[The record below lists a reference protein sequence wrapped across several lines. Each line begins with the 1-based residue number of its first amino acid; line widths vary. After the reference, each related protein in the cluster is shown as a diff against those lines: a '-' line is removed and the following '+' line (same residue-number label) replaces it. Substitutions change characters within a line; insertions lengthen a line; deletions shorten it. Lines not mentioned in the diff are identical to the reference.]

1 MKNSNLAVFD
11 LDGVI
16 LESIDCKTRA
26 FKDLY
31 KNYGKEIQEKVERHH
46 LQNGGIS
53 RFEKIKFYHKKY
65 LNIELTDSEFRKLLD
80 EFSRLSFNQ
89 ILKSKYVKNVTS
101 FIKQLKKKYSLY
113 ISTGT
118 PTDEANLILKHKKI
132 DLYFESIFGSPSTKK
147 EHIEK
152 ILSKNNYENK
162 FFFGDALSDYEAAM
176 HYNMKFILR
185 LHEKNLFM
193 SRKKNIFKIINNFS
207 EITINDL

>member
-89 ILKSKYVKNVTS
+89 ILKSKYDSIFLET
-101 FIKQLKKKYSLY
+101 KKK
-113 ISTGT
+113 
-118 PTDEANLILKHKKI
+118 
-132 DLYFESIFGSPSTKK
+132 
-147 EHIEK
+147 
-152 ILSKNNYENK
+152 SKLN
-162 FFFGDALSDYEAAM
+162 
-176 HYNMKFILR
+176 
-185 LHEKNLFM
+185 
-193 SRKKNIFKIINNFS
+193 
-207 EITINDL
+207 